1 MKVQSIKHPVDYL
14 KAPLERGR
22 LGPSVMRGEERG
34 EFYERREARAGEAL
48 QAAMA
53 TDPTASDLQP
63 VAGT

>member
-1 MKVQSIKHPVDYL
+1 
-14 KAPLERGR
+14 
-22 LGPSVMRGEERG
+22 MRGEERG

>member
-1 MKVQSIKHPVDYL
+1 VDYL

-34 EFYERREARAGEAL
+34 ELYERREARAGEAL

-53 TDPTASDLQP
+53 AEPAGQAADLSP
-63 VAGT
+63 AAEA